1 MSSVSPASSTVA
13 YIRQKIRK
21 LTTSP
26 SESSLA
32 TPTLDQYLNN
42 FYTND
47 FPYGIKVDQM
57 RSVYKFY
64 TQPYVDQYPLD
75 VNYSQGIRGP
85 MYIDGIQGSLFK
97 DRQQFFNTWPKFPT
111 KLQPASGD
119 GVTTSFSFTI
129 QGPILPNTVTLGC
142 LSTTGSTIT
151 ITDDGSGNLYYRF
164 PNTRV
169 YDPSVNANPQTPG
182 MSNSNTLNPGVTNSI
197 LVGTVG
203 YVTGV
208 FAFDTALAS
217 VIPASGEYFN
227 LFYYLYQTGRPYSL
241 LFWNNT
247 FTIRPV
253 PRLVHEVEVEIY
265 LTPVQFMESTNTPI
279 LNQWAKYLA
288 YGAAMD
294 ILFDRQDLDG
304 VENLKPM
311 LDKQEA
317 LVLERQAVEE
327 INTPNYTLFN
337 STVQNYGYGAGLGG
351 WGGW

>member
-1 MSSVSPASSTVA
+1 MSAIAPASSTVG
-13 YIRQKIRK
+13 YIRQKVRK

-26 SESSLA
+26 SESSLS
-32 TPTLDQYLNN
+32 TSLLDQYINN
-42 FYTND
+42 AYTND

-57 RSVYKFY
+57 RAVYKFY
-64 TQPYVDQYPLD
+64 TEPYVDQYPLD
-75 VNYSQGIRGP
+75 VNYTQGVRGP
-85 MYIDGIQGSLFK
+85 MYVDGIQGTLFK
-97 DRQQFFNTWPKFPT
+97 DRQQFFNIWPKFPT

-119 GVTTSFSFTI
+119 GTTTSFTFTV

-142 LSTTGSTIT
+142 LSTTGDAIT
-151 ITDDGSGNLYYRF
+151 ITDDGNGNLYYRF
-164 PNTRV
+164 PNARV
-169 YDPSVNANPQTPG
+169 YVPSVNANPQTAG
-182 MSNSNTLNPGVTNSI
+182 MSNANTANPGVTNSV

-203 YVTGV
+203 YVTGN
-208 FAFDTALAS
+208 FSFNTSLAS

-253 PRLVHEVEVEIY
+253 PKLVHQIEVEVY
-265 LTPVQFMESTNTPI
+265 LTPVQFMLSTDHPI
-279 LNQWAKYLA
+279 LNQWAKYISYLA
-288 YGAAMD
+288 SID

-327 INTPNYTLFN
+327 LFVPNYTLFN
-337 STVQNYGYGAGLGG
+337 STIQNYGYGSGLGG
-351 WGGW
+351 WWGW